1 MRTLPVVLLAAGLY
15 CAEAQAQTA
24 ARPAMTTMKSIKMT
38 PAATSAK
45 VTWQADEG
53 KGIKGWEVRWGS
65 FSALVGRTVYRIK
78 HLKPG
83 SREATIQDLRP
94 GRVYTVNVYPY
105 FIRSKRASRA
115 PVSGQPG
122 LLRVRVGSPGADK
135 PAAPRGLRAVTDGTR
150 VRVTWRPSR
159 ELNVAGYE
167 VSRKAPGEN
176 AAKPYLRLT
185 ISGTTPALAR
195 LDGARARATGVAE
208 VLDVGLEENREYAY
222 SVRAFTDDEPPKY
235 SDPAGPV
242 VIKTEPYVFRP
253 SDMVF
258 VVNTAAKNARKIA
271 LNYCRV
277 RGVKAPQAV
286 KVRLKPTLEISR
298 GDYEKK
304 LLGPVRRYLEQ
315 NPRTTILVL
324 VRGIPLRLL
333 ESGRSTDP
341 RRYYGWDRASVDS
354 ELALARAGDYPT
366 EGRLPNPL
374 FGKTVRL
381 TPLERVLGVGRLDGP
396 DDRIANDLVR
406 RAVSA
411 EKLGVQGIAFFDA
424 RGLKSGAYMMGER
437 MILRAADIMK
447 KDGRLPVKIDLRP
460 EVVDLSLMKE
470 TIGFYYGWYSGR
482 WTPKNK
488 RFRFGRGAVA
498 THLHS
503 YAGWSVA
510 ANSRWTGPML
520 AHGATAVLGTCDE
533 PLLDGFPAPDPLVQ
547 NLLKGRNLAEAALAS
562 MRFLS
567 WVAYSVGDPLYRPFK
582 PKEPAPGPAAA
593 K

>member
-1 MRTLPVVLLAAGLY
+1 MRSLPAMILVAAFLCNAALG
-15 CAEAQAQTA
+15 AETA
-24 ARPAMTTMKSIKMT
+24 ARPAMTTIKSIKVT
-38 PAATSAK
+38 QAATSAK

-53 KGIKGWEVRWGS
+53 KGIKGWAVQWGS
-65 FSALVGRTVYRIK
+65 FSALEGRTAYRTK

-83 SREATIQDLRP
+83 SREATISDLRP
-94 GRVYTVNVYPY
+94 GRVYAVNLYPY
-105 FIRSKRASRA
+105 FLQSTRASRA

-122 LLRVRVGSPGADK
+122 VLKVRVGERGTGR
-135 PAAPRGLRAVTDGTR
+135 PAAPRNLRAVTDGTR
-150 VRVTWRPSR
+150 VRVTWSPSR

-167 VSRKAPGEN
+167 VARKAPGEDE
-176 AAKPYLRLT
+176 AKPYLKLT
-185 ISGTTPALAR
+185 ISGTTPVLAR
-195 LDGARARATGVAE
+195 IDGARARATGVAE
-208 VLDVGLEENREYAY
+208 VLDVGLEENQEYEY
-222 SVRAFTDDEPPKY
+222 SVRAFTEDEPPEY
-235 SDPAGPV
+235 SDPAGPIT
-242 VIKTEPYVFRP
+242 IKTEPYVFRP

-258 VVNTAAKNARKIA
+258 VINTEAKNARKIA
-271 LNYCRV
+271 LNYCQA
-277 RGVKAPQAV
+277 RGIKNPQAV
-286 KVRLKPTLEISR
+286 QVKLKATLDISR
-298 GDYEKK
+298 GDYEKR
-304 LLGPVRRYLEQ
+304 LLAPVRRYLEQ

-324 VRGIPLRLL
+324 VRGIPLRLP

-354 ELALARAGDYPT
+354 ELALARAGDYST
-366 EGRLPNPL
+366 EGRLRNPL

-381 TPLERVLGVGRLDGP
+381 TPVERILGVGRLDGP

-411 EKLGVQGIAFFDA
+411 EKFGVQGIAFFDA
-424 RGLKSGAYMMGER
+424 RGLTSGGYAMGDQ

-447 KDGRLPVKIDLRP
+447 KDGRLSVKIDQRP
-460 EVVDLSLMKE
+460 DVVDLSVMKE

-482 WTPKNK
+482 FTPKNK

-503 YAGWSVA
+503 YAGWSVSA
-510 ANSRWTGPML
+510 KSRWTGPML

-533 PLLDGFPAPDPLVQ
+533 PLLDGFPAPDPLVG

-562 MRFLS
+562 TRFLS
-567 WVAYSVGDPLYRPFK
+567 WVAYCVGDPLYRPFK
-582 PKEPAPGPAAA
+582 PKEPDRGPAA